1 MKKPYLALIALLL
14 FSSYTAFTLWQA
26 DHSLIDF
33 GLQLMSKPDTA
44 QVVIDLYVL
53 GGMACVW
60 MYRDARSKGRP
71 IVTVWPYFLLTAV
84 FVAIGPLLYI
94 VIDGFSRKPK
104 AAA

>member
-26 DHSLIDF
+26 DQSLIDF

-53 GGMACVW
+53 GGMACV
-60 MYRDARSKGRP
+60 
-71 IVTVWPYFLLTAV
+71 
-84 FVAIGPLLYI
+84 
-94 VIDGFSRKPK
+94 
-104 AAA
+104 